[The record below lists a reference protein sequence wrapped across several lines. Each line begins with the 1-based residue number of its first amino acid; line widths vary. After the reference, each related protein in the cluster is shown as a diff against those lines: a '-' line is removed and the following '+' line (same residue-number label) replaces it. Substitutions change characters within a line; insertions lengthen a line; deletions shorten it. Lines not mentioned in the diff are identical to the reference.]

1 MQVETILVPVD
12 FSSHAERAL
21 DVAVELAPKLG
32 TKTIHLIHVHHPP
45 PIPTPLPGSGPSH
58 VEVEERVLED
68 ASEALGGL
76 SKRVEQASVGV
87 EQAVY
92 VGTPAEIICAQA
104 AARGAGLIVMG
115 TRGRTGLRH
124 VLLGSVAE
132 RTVAH
137 APCPVLTVRARDD
150 ES

>member
-1 MQVETILVPVD
+1 MQVETILVPLD
-12 FSSHAERAL
+12 FSPHAKRAL
-21 DVAVELAPKLG
+21 DMAIDLAAKLG
-32 TKTIHLIHVHHPP
+32 TKTIHLLHVHHPP

-58 VEVEERVLED
+58 QEVEERVLED
-68 ASEALGGL
+68 AANALTAL
-76 SKRVEQASVGV
+76 SKRVETASIGV

-92 VGTPAEIICAQA
+92 VGSPAEIICAQA
-104 AARGAGLIVMG
+104 ATRRADLVVMG

-137 APCPVLTVRARDD
+137 APCPVLTVRAPDD
-150 ES
+150 EA

>member
-1 MQVETILVPVD
+1 MQVDTILVPLD
-12 FSSHAERAL
+12 FSPHAERAL
-21 DVAVELAPKLG
+21 DLAIDLAAKLG
-32 TKTIHLIHVHHPP
+32 TKTIHLLHVHHPP

-58 VEVEERVLED
+58 QEVEERVLED
-68 ASEALGGL
+68 AANALTAL
-76 SKRVEQASVGV
+76 SKRVETASIGV

-92 VGTPAEIICAQA
+92 VGSPAEIICAQA
-104 AARGAGLIVMG
+104 ATRRADLVVMG

-137 APCPVLTVRARDD
+137 APCPVLTVRAPDD
-150 ES
+150 EA